1 MAKLDELRELI
12 CDYVDIAPEE
22 ITEETNIRTGLGM
35 NSLDL
40 VSLALDI
47 EKKYDLDIPEREISG
62 IENIADV
69 IRHIKAQSDDEV

>member
-62 IENIADV
+62 IETIADV
-69 IRHIKAQSDDEV
+69 IRLIDAQSDEEE

>member
-12 CDYVDIAPEE
+12 CDYVDIDPEE

-62 IENIADV
+62 IETIADV
-69 IRHIKAQSDDEV
+69 IRLIDAQSDDEE